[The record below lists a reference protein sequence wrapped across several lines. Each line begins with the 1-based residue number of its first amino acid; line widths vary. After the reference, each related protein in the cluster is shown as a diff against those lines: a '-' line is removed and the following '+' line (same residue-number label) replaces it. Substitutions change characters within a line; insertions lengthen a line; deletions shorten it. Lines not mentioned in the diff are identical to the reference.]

1 MPVLGI
7 CSKKVRYVVYVTLSN
22 YQPLSF
28 TEDSYMNKKLQKP
41 VNKLKGLTTALS
53 TAILMLPATS
63 FADDGFNK
71 YNGTSGDKI
80 VGGVRDFIGK
90 IGTWAGGLYA
100 AVAIF
105 TLILAIRNEDNEG
118 RNKAAL
124 NLVAAIALTFT
135 SAIIGLFFNN

>member
-1 MPVLGI
+1 
-7 CSKKVRYVVYVTLSN
+7 
-22 YQPLSF
+22 
-28 TEDSYMNKKLQKP
+28 MNKKLQKP

-63 FADDGFNK
+63 FADDVFNR

-80 VGGVRDFIGK
+80 VGGARDFIGK

-100 AVAIF
+100 AFAIF